1 MMPNIC
7 VIGTGNWGMN
17 HVRTLAELNA
27 LGGIVETDAS
37 KRNEIKNT
45 FQDVKVFETVSEA
58 IEYGFDGYTVATP
71 PESHFSI
78 GKKVIDAGFPVL
90 IEKPMT
96 LNVDEGLELVDLANR
111 KNLPL
116 MVGHL
121 LLFHPAIRK
130 IKSMI
135 EEGKIGNL
143 QYIYSNRLNLG
154 QVRTEENVFWSF
166 APHDISIFQYFV
178 ERQPIE
184 IFAKGSSFIS
194 DQISDTTIMMME
206 YPENISA
213 HIFVSWLHPFKEHRL
228 VVIGSEGMIT
238 FVDSDEGKPLKF
250 HNKSV
255 KLENGIPVY
264 SDGDAEEISYEQS
277 MPLTNELEYFLEC
290 VNGKMPEIAD
300 GNNGVEVLKIL
311 QQASKQIEG

>member
-1 MMPNIC
+1 MTKIC

-17 HVRTLAELNA
+17 HVRTLAELEA
-27 LGGIVETDAS
+27 LGGIVELDAL
-37 KRNEIKNT
+37 KRKKVEEQYSDIEIFDSVINATK
-45 FQDVKVFETVSEA
+45 
-58 IEYGFDGYTVATP
+58 YGFDGFTIATP
-71 PESHFSI
+71 PESHFMI
-78 GKKVIDAGFPVL
+78 GKNVLEYGYPVL

-96 LNVDEGLELVDLANR
+96 LNVGESLELVDLANR

-135 EEGKIGNL
+135 QEGKIGNL

-154 QVRTEENVFWSF
+154 RVRTEENVFWSF

-178 ERQPIE
+178 EKQPKD

-194 DQISDTTIMMME
+194 DQIADTTIMMLE
-206 YPENISA
+206 YPGNISA
-213 HIFVSWLHPFKEHRL
+213 HIYVSWLHPFKEHRL

-238 FVDSDEGKPLKF
+238 FNDSDEGKPLKY

-255 KLENGIPVY
+255 KLENGNPVY
-264 SDGDAEEISYEQS
+264 SDGNVKEIDYEKS

-290 VNGKMPEIAD
+290 VNGKTPEIAD

-311 QQASKQIEG
+311 QKASEQIES